1 MTEEGFMAGKTWI
14 VNLDGVNHKIELEH
28 GTFSGKRVIKLDG
41 QVIEESQKLMDSGT
55 DHFFK
60 IRNHLCAIHI
70 HTGGLRFKYD
80 LSINGVSAETG
91 QPTKLMD
98 GTPTAL
104 FTTETVDLA
113 ERVKIEKQMKNGAN
127 WFFWIAGLSLIN
139 TIIFL
144 FDGSVY
150 FVVGLGITQVVD
162 GLMYYAGEDFGPGIA
177 PFVQVVGLAI
187 NIVIMGIFVFFGFQ
201 ARKARKWAFITGLIF
216 YGLDVLL
223 LIWAG
228 DLFSILFH
236 ALALFGLF
244 QGLRAAGKLAT
255 LEPFGGTGVKAEI

>member
-1 MTEEGFMAGKTWI
+1 MAVKMWT
-14 VNLDGVNHKIELEH
+14 VNLDGVEHKIELEH

-60 IRNHLCAIHI
+60 IRDHLCAVHI
-70 HTGGLRFKYD
+70 HTGGLKFRYD
-80 LSINGVSAETG
+80 LSINGISVETG
-91 QPTKLMD
+91 QPTKLLD

-104 FTTETVDLA
+104 YTTETVDLA

-144 FDGSVY
+144 LDGSIY
-150 FVVGLGITQVVD
+150 FVVGLGITQIVD
-162 GLMYYAGEDFGPGIA
+162 GLVYYVGTEPGLALA
-177 PFVQVVGLAI
+177 PFIQIVGLAI
-187 NIVIMGIFVFFGFQ
+187 NLVILGVFLLFGFK
-201 ARKARKWAFITGLIF
+201 ARKGKKWAFITGLIL

-223 LIWAG
+223 LIWAA
-228 DLFSILFH
+228 DIFSILFH
-236 ALALFGLF
+236 AVALFGLF
-244 QGLRAAGKLAT
+244 QGLRAAGKLAA
-255 LEPFGGTGVKAEI
+255 LEPFEELSVRIL